1 MSIKY
6 YILDKIILNIYI
18 GKTTCI
24 NFIQFYLSIY
34 LSIYLSTKDEEE
46 QRKLEE
52 QHRMEEEKLYNEFVS
67 IRMKEEEKA
76 IQGIQEEWEIE
87 LSKITAKFERDLQMK
102 VNKLIY

>member
-1 MSIKY
+1 
-6 YILDKIILNIYI
+6 
-18 GKTTCI
+18 
-24 NFIQFYLSIY
+24 
-34 LSIYLSTKDEEE
+34 
-46 QRKLEE
+46 
-52 QHRMEEEKLYNEFVS
+52 MEEEKLYNEFVS